1 MDKKTII
8 SAILGAIITG
18 IVMIA
23 LASFAGVFQA
33 GSDALTEAQIKVVLK
48 ETLVTTING
57 ETKTFSEA
65 LSLINER
72 QIKME
77 QALIALTED

>member
-8 SAILGAIITG
+8 SAILGAVITG

-33 GSDALTEAQIKVVLK
+33 GSNALTEAQIKAVLK
-48 ETLVTTING
+48 ETLVTTISG
-57 ETKTFSEA
+57 EEKSYGEA

-72 QIKME
+72 QIVME